1 MRITMKGAAIAL
13 LLAGTAFSTVGTAS
27 ASDNYGN
34 DNYRND
40 NYRNDNYSNDQPNG
54 AVSVQFND
62 VSMGYRDGYWDN
74 NHGWHRWNND
84 GDFRAYRYRHAD
96 TYRDWNHDRNGN
108 DGVVTVSFSDVSMG
122 YRDGYWDNERRW
134 HRWNNDGDTRMYR
147 FQHANTYRDYNHDRD
162 AGNVTIGFGNIAYG
176 YRDGY
181 WDNGHRWHHW
191 RHRGD
196 YRGYR
201 DRSGSNYHDMNHDRE
216 NNGGWQG
223 R

>member
-74 NHGWHRWNND
+74 NRSWHHWNND
-84 GDFRAYRYRHAD
+84 GDYRTYRYRHAN
-96 TYRDWNHDRNGN
+96 TFRDWNHDRDGN
-108 DGVVTVSFSDVSMG
+108 YG
-122 YRDGYWDNERRW
+122 WE
-134 HRWNNDGDTRMYR
+134 HR
-147 FQHANTYRDYNHDRD
+147 
-162 AGNVTIGFGNIAYG
+162 
-176 YRDGY
+176 
-181 WDNGHRWHHW
+181 
-191 RHRGD
+191 
-196 YRGYR
+196 
-201 DRSGSNYHDMNHDRE
+201 
-216 NNGGWQG
+216 
-223 R
+223 